1 MVDVVFWVK
10 HFNSL
15 FGMELGTKERV
26 LGALHACNER
36 EVGIIG
42 GVTD

>member
-1 MVDVVFWVK
+1 MVDVVFWVE
-10 HFNSL
+10 HFYSL
-15 FGMELGTKERV
+15 LGMELSAKKRV